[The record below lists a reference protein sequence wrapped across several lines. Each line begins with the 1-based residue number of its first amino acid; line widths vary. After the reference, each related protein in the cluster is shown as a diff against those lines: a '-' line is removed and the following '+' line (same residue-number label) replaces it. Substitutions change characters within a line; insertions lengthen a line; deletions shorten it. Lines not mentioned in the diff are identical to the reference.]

1 MRINQVLYMAGLAML
16 LAACSSDD
24 TAQTGSDQD
33 GLVPVTLSYITA
45 PVAAGNRAAAAT
57 DLNTDYIETG
67 KSVTVRISGTHP
79 SDYTTGDF
87 TEYTYTTGAAGALTL
102 PSPAPYYPLDGTNVD
117 ILAYYPSFDRTSFTV
132 SDDQTSDAAYAASD
146 LMWAEPIVNT
156 EKTTANKT
164 LTFSHKMA
172 KIVVTAT
179 AGTAVS
185 KINSITLKQIQPTV
199 TFNKL
204 NGAVSGLTGDA
215 GEIKVVEGESAA
227 TVSGAAVFPEQ
238 TIDGRLLA
246 VGVTLTNGTTGT
258 AYYTVDNKTFH
269 TGNVYTLDITVSY
282 PEVEAETAVTNW
294 GEGGTASVAPL
305 RPARVGDLYFSD
317 GTWGSAADFPDKTP
331 IGIVF
336 CTPTSAKDQAKG
348 YYQGYVMALRRANSG
363 NNVANWCVSSLQG
376 TQVTDVLYG
385 SSDQP
390 TQWGD
395 ITSDMDGL
403 THGETALDG
412 RTQSDLTAINAA
424 KTYTPAAPTS
434 TALLPNS
441 GWYLPSIGQQYQ
453 WLIAFAGS
461 GSYYANIKN
470 YGSWTWRSSY
480 QDFYLNNGTY
490 SDASGNTATA
500 INTYV
505 QGKLSTTANK
515 ELFESFGK
523 GHYLW
528 SSTER
533 AAGYAFYLIFG
544 TTGTLSLYGSDGKS
558 DTYRQVRAVL
568 AF

>member
-24 TAQTGSDQD
+24 TAQTGPDQD
-33 GLVPVTLSYITA
+33 GLVPVTLSYTTE
-45 PVAAGNRAAAAT
+45 PVVTGNRAAAAT
-57 DLNTDYIETG
+57 DLNKDYIEAG
-67 KSVTVRISGTHP
+67 KSVTVRISEYGEGQ
-79 SDYTTGDF
+79 YTD
-87 TEYTYTTGAAGALTL
+87 YTYTTGESGALTL
-102 PSPAPYYPLDGTNVD
+102 PSPAPYYPLDGKNVD
-117 ILAYYPSFDRTSFTV
+117 ILAYYPSFDGTTFTV
-132 SDDQTSDAAYAASD
+132 SDDQTTDAAYAASD
-146 LMWAEPIVNT
+146 LMWATPLTNEAKTT
-156 EKTTANKT
+156 EKKT

-185 KINSITLKQIQPTV
+185 KINSVTLKQIQRTV
-199 TFNKL
+199 DFIKTT
-204 NGAVSGLTGDA
+204 GEVSGLTGAA
-215 GEIKVVEGESAA
+215 GDIKVVEGESAA

-238 TIDGRLLA
+238 KINGRLLA
-246 VGVTLTNGTTGT
+246 VGVTLTNGDAGT
-258 AYYTVDNKTFH
+258 AYYTVDNKTFNE
-269 TGNVYTLDITVSY
+269 GSVYTLDITVSY
-282 PEVEAETAVTNW
+282 PEVEAETAITSW
-294 GEGGTASVAPL
+294 TEGGTANVAPL

-348 YYQGYVMALRRANSG
+348 YYQGYVMALKRANSG
-363 NNVANWCVSSLQG
+363 NAVANWCVSSLQN

-385 SSDQP
+385 STDQP
-390 TQWGD
+390 TQWGN

-403 THGETALDG
+403 THCEKALSG
-412 RTQSDLTAINAA
+412 RTQSNLTAINAA

-461 GSYYANIKN
+461 GTYYSNIKN
-470 YGSWTWRSSY
+470 YGSWTWRSDY
-480 QDFYLNNGTY
+480 QDFYLSNATY

-505 QGKLSTTANK
+505 QGKLSTDKNK
-515 ELFESFGK
+515 ALFESFGT

-533 AAGYAFYLIFG
+533 AAGYAFYLNFG
-544 TTGTLSLYGSDGKS
+544 TNGNLYLNGGTDKS
-558 DTYRQVRAVL
+558 DSDRQVRAVL